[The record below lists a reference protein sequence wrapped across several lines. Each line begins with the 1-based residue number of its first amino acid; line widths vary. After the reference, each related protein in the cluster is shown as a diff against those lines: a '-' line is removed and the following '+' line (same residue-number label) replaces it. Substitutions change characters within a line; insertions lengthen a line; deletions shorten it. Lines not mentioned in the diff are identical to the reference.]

1 MNKAQTFMH
10 LQDISEEHYFSK
22 KQELILY
29 NIDKICFSLN
39 VILTNVTLNID
50 GKNYNY
56 SPLAQCFSS

>member
-1 MNKAQTFMH
+1 MH